1 MLPINLTEDLQSFI
15 DHQIAFGIY
24 ETVDDALIAGVTL
37 LRDQHLAALKADLDE
52 GLRQLENGECI
63 HLPDE
68 KSRREFFEQLKMSK
82 RVSVSCPEE

>member
-1 MLPINLTEDLQSFI
+1 MNLTEDLQRFV

-24 ETVDDALIAGVTL
+24 ETIDDVLIAAVTL
-37 LRDQHLAALKADLDE
+37 LRDQHLAELKADLDE

-68 KSRREFFEQLKMSK
+68 KSRREFFEQLKTGK
-82 RVSVSCPEE
+82 KVSVSCPEE